1 MDFELPG
8 HDDPRRMQI
17 REWLAAH
24 PQPSGQ
30 ELAEAGWVAPHWPEP
45 WGVGADPVFQLIIDE
60 ELKSAGVSIP
70 RNQIGIGWAGPTLIH
85 AGSEEQKQRYLP
97 KLLSG
102 EEIWCQLFS
111 EPDAGS
117 DLANLKTT
125 ARWTGD
131 HWVVSGQ
138 KVWTSL
144 AHESAYG
151 ILIART
157 EPDAPKHQGISYFVC
172 PMDLPGIEIRP
183 IIDMSGAHSFNEVFL
198 NDVKLPAESLVGERG
213 QGWALA
219 KVTLGNERVSLSSGG
234 ALWGLGPSAMD
245 LIDLIRS
252 RGGLSDSGLRQQAA
266 ALYIESEILR
276 LIRLRTVSAL
286 AQGKQ
291 PGPEASIRK
300 AMADEHGQKVMAL
313 AVACMGT
320 DSLLSDGQLLGTDGN
335 FWQYGWSFAPALTI
349 GGGTAQVQ
357 RNIIGERILGLPTEA
372 STARR

>member
-198 NDVKLPAESLVGERG
+198 NEVKLPAESLVGERG

>member
-1 MDFELPG
+1 
-8 HDDPRRMQI
+8 
-17 REWLAAH
+17 
-24 PQPSGQ
+24 
-30 ELAEAGWVAPHWPEP
+30 
-45 WGVGADPVFQLIIDE
+45 
-60 ELKSAGVSIP
+60 
-70 RNQIGIGWAGPTLIH
+70 
-85 AGSEEQKQRYLP
+85 
-97 KLLSG
+97 
-102 EEIWCQLFS
+102 
-111 EPDAGS
+111 
-117 DLANLKTT
+117 
-125 ARWTGD
+125 
-131 HWVVSGQ
+131 
-138 KVWTSL
+138 
-144 AHESAYG
+144 
-151 ILIART
+151 
-157 EPDAPKHQGISYFVC
+157 
-172 PMDLPGIEIRP
+172 
-183 IIDMSGAHSFNEVFL
+183 
-198 NDVKLPAESLVGERG
+198 G